1 MSVSKFSS
9 NVYKYIK
16 ESNPAPV
23 HLWDPPYC
31 GELDIRVSRDGQW
44 YYNKSPINRKR
55 LVKLFSNILKKEGNE
70 YFLVTPVEKIK
81 IIVDDVPFIIVDI
94 EVNKREQSQEISF
107 LTNIEDKFSL
117 GLNNPLRITFK
128 PGTQEPIPYVIVRKN
143 LEGLIDRKTFYRLVD
158 MSETHDY
165 QGVKWLGVFSLDTF
179 FPIIE
184 ETKLHSL

>member
-9 NVYKYIK
+9 TVYKYIK

-55 LVKLFSNILKKEGNE
+55 VVKLFSNILKKEGNE

-107 LTNIEDKFSL
+107 LTNIFKFVMSTKHHDNII
-117 GLNNPLRITFK
+117 GAYPNRGYFVK
-128 PGTQEPIPYVIVRKN
+128 PHWKFTDNIKPNDYLESAKN
-143 LEGLIDRKTFYRLVD
+143 WVSSGAQIIGGCCGI
-158 MSETHDY
+158 
-165 QGVKWLGVFSLDTF
+165 GV
-179 FPIIE
+179 E
-184 ETKLHSL
+184 EIKALSILKN